1 MRKLVSSLTIL
12 FACIQ
17 LLAQNVGISNTT
29 PTEKLHVDSGSI
41 KIGRAVWNASA
52 PQQLLKFGDLD
63 YITIGEE
70 EADDKLTIKAK
81 ELNIRPSFGYTAVP
95 LSIQGTNN
103 YSHFYFGNNEDTYL
117 RAGKTNGNVIIND
130 VFGGK
135 VGIGMGSPSRA
146 ALEQNGVVGN
156 NAAIFGGEGS
166 GISLQRDWPAIGFNH
181 WYNGTH
187 KSISN
192 GWAAQLAL
200 NQNDGSLYYST
211 FNDNVAS
218 GANNNLGAAYTH
230 FIISRKGDA
239 FLNGNLVLNN
249 ATTGVPLKI
258 RNTYA
263 NSNTNS
269 NTSGIRF
276 ETDAPGGSYLPWNI
290 TGGAYFYFFNNG
302 NFRSSINSSDGSYAS
317 ISDKRYKKD
326 ISTIDDNAINKII
339 SLRPVRYLMK
349 EDTANSKMHIG
360 FISQEV
366 EQIFPELV
374 ATDKDV
380 KMMNYTGLIPILTKG
395 IQEQQQQIN
404 ILQKENQD
412 LKMRLDKLEKMIKN
426 K

>member
-1 MRKLVSSLTIL
+1 MRKLISTFTIL

-17 LLAQNVGISNTT
+17 LLAQNVGISNPS
-29 PTEKLHVDSGSI
+29 PTEKLQVDSGSI
-41 KIGRAVWNASA
+41 KIGRTVWNASTP
-52 PQQLLKFGDLD
+52 PQFLKFGDFD
-63 YITIGEE
+63 YITMGEE
-70 EADDKLTIKAK
+70 EADDKLTIRAK
-81 ELNIRPSFGYTAVP
+81 ELYIRPSFGYATVP

-103 YSHFYFGNNEDTYL
+103 YSHFYYGNNEDTYI

-130 VFGGK
+130 VIGGR
-135 VGIGMGSPSRA
+135 VGIGMGSPTRA
-146 ALEQNGVVGN
+146 GLEQNGVVGN

-181 WYNGTH
+181 WYNGTYN
-187 KSISN
+187 SISN

-200 NQNDGSLYYST
+200 SQNDGSLYYTT

-218 GANNNLGAAYTH
+218 GANNNLGTAYTH

-249 ATTGVPLKI
+249 ASTGVPLKI
-258 RNTYA
+258 RSTYA
-263 NSNTNS
+263 NSNGNNNS
-269 NTSGIRF
+269 SGIRF
-276 ETDAPGGSYLPWNI
+276 ETDLLTGSYLPWNI
-290 TGGAYFYFFNNG
+290 TGAAYFYFFNNG
-302 NFRSSINSSDGSYAS
+302 NFRAAINSSDGSYSS
-317 ISDKRYKKD
+317 ISDRRYKKD
-326 ISTIDDNAINKII
+326 ITTIEDNAINKIL

-349 EDTANSKMHIG
+349 EDSANSKMHIG

-380 KMMNYTGLIPILTKG
+380 KMINYTGLIPILTKG

-412 LKMRLDKLEKMIKN
+412 LKMRLDKLEKMIQSK
-426 K
+426 